1 MPSLSQIWEKVRQH
15 PLMVAL
21 FALRWAITLGAAA
34 FSLAYIGY
42 KEHSNI
48 SAQVTA
54 DFKVLADEQEDLLV
68 QLTTLLPNLL
78 DPNVV
83 VDLDGELE
91 ATKNLSQD
99 VLIALGQFRAP
110 TSRIDDA
117 RVSYRQSLERVIGVT
132 NRIQREGVDG
142 MAVDLHNSL
151 QQAVNDAGNF
161 LTAVQDFQ
169 GGAWSQVFG
178 SLI

>member
-1 MPSLSQIWEKVRQH
+1 MPSLSQIWEKVRRH
-15 PLMVAL
+15 PLAMAL
-21 FALRWAITLGAAA
+21 IAMRWTITLSVAV

-54 DFKVLADEQEDLLV
+54 DFQNLADEQERLLV
-68 QLTTLLPNLL
+68 QLTTLLPKLL
-78 DPNVV
+78 DSNVV
-83 VDLDGELE
+83 VDINGELDT
-91 ATKNLSQD
+91 TKDLSQN
-99 VLIALGQFRAP
+99 VIIALGQFRAP
-110 TSRIDDA
+110 TSRIDNA
-117 RVSYRQSLERVIGVT
+117 RVSYRQSLERLIGVT

-142 MAVDLHNSL
+142 MAGDLHNSL
-151 QQAVNDAGNF
+151 QQAANDAGEF

-169 GGAWSQVFG
+169 GGAWAQVFG